1 MKISMD
7 VDHVD
12 YTNINTRE
20 CMSVEEMATC
30 SEGVDRKQTYKKGK
44 RKRKITWNRS
54 KNNKLKSE
62 VASIQSLKEAY
73 NNVRL
78 VISEPNL

>member
-1 MKISMD
+1 VGKE
-7 VDHVD
+7 
-12 YTNINTRE
+12 TRVRPVRRV
-20 CMSVEEMATC
+20 SAEEM
-30 SEGVDRKQTYKKGK
+30 EGGGEGADRNQTYKKRK
-44 RKRKITWNRS
+44 RKKKITWNRS

-62 VASIQSLKEAY
+62 LATIQSLKEAY